1 MISTRHGVVGTIL
14 AAATSPASYVS
25 LLAPLV
31 LMAYVAYPAQRCH
44 LVLIYICVGLHPGLL
59 DDTPLS
65 LLRIVVKKLDD

>member
-1 MISTRHGVVGTIL
+1 
-14 AAATSPASYVS
+14 
-25 LLAPLV
+25 
-31 LMAYVAYPAQRCH
+31 MAYVAYPAQRCH